1 LDTTFILPTFGIS
14 VNFATNSEIKY
25 VLQKH
30 INAGNKLYIS
40 EISLLEAYL
49 KTISI
54 ARKRKLDS
62 LFKKAFKAFFTIKNS
77 QLLRKINYASYNIIK
92 NTTNLLKM
100 HKDPFDAIIM
110 STAISERM
118 PLVTEDS
125 DIINILPHELV
136 MSWSSFK
143 EIVK

>member
-1 LDTTFILPTFGIS
+1 
-14 VNFATNSEIKY
+14 
-25 VLQKH
+25 
-30 INAGNKLYIS
+30 
-40 EISLLEAYL
+40 
-49 KTISI
+49 
-54 ARKRKLDS
+54 
-62 LFKKAFKAFFTIKNS
+62 
-77 QLLRKINYASYNIIK
+77 
-92 NTTNLLKM
+92 M